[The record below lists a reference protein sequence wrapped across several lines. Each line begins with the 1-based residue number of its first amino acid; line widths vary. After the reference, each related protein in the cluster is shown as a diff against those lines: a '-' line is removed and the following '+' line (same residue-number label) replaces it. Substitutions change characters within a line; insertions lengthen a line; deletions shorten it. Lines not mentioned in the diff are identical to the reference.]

1 MSLQWTLVA
10 GFLTAEIAIV
20 LFLSFPIVSPSKLHK
35 VFKSKVLKAILAQ
48 LQKYFGFILFALVL
62 FLCDSIRDLRKYSEI
77 SAEERDKYANLDSEM
92 LVQLRLFRA
101 QRNFYVCGFALV
113 LSVVIRRFIT
123 LIEEQAAL
131 LKALKNQPLPAAQE
145 KTDQLIVEKT
155 DSDAHRKQLNDKQLR
170 ISELEREL
178 RREKKDK
185 ESVTSL
191 CDTMTRKYKEELLCN
206 TRAKERLAPASDK
219 KSI

>member
-10 GFLTAEIAIV
+10 GFLFAEIVIV
-20 LFLSFPIVSPSKLHK
+20 LLLSFPIISPSKFHK

-62 FLCDSIRDLRKYSEI
+62 FLCDSIRELRKYSEI
-77 SAEERDKYANLDSEM
+77 SAEERDKYTNLDSEM
-92 LVQLRLFRA
+92 LIQLRLFRA
-101 QRNFYVCGFALV
+101 QRNFYVCGFTLV

-131 LKALKNQPLPAAQE
+131 LKALKSQPLPAAQE
-145 KTDQLIVEKT
+145 KSDQLIVEKT
-155 DSDAHRKQLNDKQLR
+155 GSEAHHKHSEELQQR
-170 ISELEREL
+170 ISELEQEL

-191 CDTMTRKYKEELLCN
+191 CNTMTRKYKEELLSN
-206 TRAKERLAPASDK
+206 TRLKEGLAPGNDK

>member
-10 GFLTAEIAIV
+10 GFLFAEIAIV
-20 LFLSFPIVSPSKLHK
+20 LLLSFPIVSPSKLHK
-35 VFKSKVLKAILAQ
+35 VFKSKVLKAVLAQ
-48 LQKYFGFILFALVL
+48 LNKYFRFILFALVL
-62 FLCDSIRDLRKYSEI
+62 FLCDSIRELRKYSEI

-101 QRNFYVCGFALV
+101 QRNFYVCGFTLV

-123 LIEEQAAL
+123 LIDEQAAL
-131 LKALKNQPLPAAQE
+131 LKALKNQPPEQE
-145 KTDQLIVEKT
+145 KSDQLTGSE
-155 DSDAHRKQLNDKQLR
+155 AHRKHSNELQQQIL
-170 ISELEREL
+170 ELERQL
-178 RREKKDK
+178 RSERKDK

-191 CDTMTRKYKEELLCN
+191 CDTMTRKYKEELLSN
-206 TRAKERLAPASDK
+206 TRLKEGLAPGNDK